1 MKRPLP
7 GADHHQLFIRAPDQT
22 GVSGGVRGLVQGLLD
37 EQSRPGG
44 EEGAVPPQEA
54 PAVIHPSPT
63 AD

>member
-1 MKRPLP
+1 
-7 GADHHQLFIRAPDQT
+7 
-22 GVSGGVRGLVQGLLD
+22 VSRGLRGLVQGLLN

-54 PAVIHPSPT
+54 PAVIQPSPT